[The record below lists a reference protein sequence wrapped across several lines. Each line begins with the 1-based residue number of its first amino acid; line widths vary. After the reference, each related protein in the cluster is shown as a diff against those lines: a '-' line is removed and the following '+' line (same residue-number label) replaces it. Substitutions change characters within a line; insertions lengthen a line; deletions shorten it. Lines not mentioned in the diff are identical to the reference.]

1 MSQPTEPSPTAEIP
15 DPAVGAIIWTDLT
28 VPDAAVVRDFYA
40 GVVGWTAHEH
50 PMDGYSDYLMATEDG
65 DPVSGICYRRGPNA
79 DAPPVWLIYV
89 RVADLDAS
97 LAAVVA
103 GGGTVLDEPRQGFAV
118 ITDPAGASLALF
130 DPNHPTAEEGEHEH
144 DGSETETD
152 TGHGHGHGHDDDH
165 GHGHGH

>member
-1 MSQPTEPSPTAEIP
+1 MSQPSEPPQSEEIP

-28 VPDAAVVRDFYA
+28 VPDAAGVRDFYA

-130 DPNHPTAEEGEHEH
+130 DPNHPTADETEHEH
-144 DGSETETD
+144 DHQHDSEHGHD
-152 TGHGHGHGHDDDH
+152 DGHGHGHGH
-165 GHGHGH
+165 GH